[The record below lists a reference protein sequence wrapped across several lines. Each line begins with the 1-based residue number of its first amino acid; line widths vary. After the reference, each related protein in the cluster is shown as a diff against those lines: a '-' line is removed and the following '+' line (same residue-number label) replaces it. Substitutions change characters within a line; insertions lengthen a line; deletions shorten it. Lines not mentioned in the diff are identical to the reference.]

1 MRVILRET
9 ILFLIIGILSIF
21 FSGCS
26 YSDQEGIVK
35 VNMQYHNQIQVIT
48 ATFYEDMRQL
58 NIREKNQDSVK
69 SILYNHIQS
78 VYLPKICHLSD
89 RLQIEK
95 YGTRKQRT
103 LIEKELILTN
113 KYFLICAGMFNPD
126 NSSEIFNSQDLVILD
141 RDLFDQKI
149 LYEDY
154 YNKLTKGKSIIE
166 FNREK
171 INSLKKGFSYKEIC
185 AILGFPGICKGRKI
199 VVWNEEERLI
209 EVYLW
214 SRDTEKLY
222 VVFINGKAIKFSSE
236 FKWHLFNMN

>member
-9 ILFLIIGILSIF
+9 IIFLIIGFLSM
-21 FSGCS
+21 FSYGCS
-26 YSDQEGIVK
+26 YSDREGIVK

-58 NIREKNQDSVK
+58 NIREKNQNAVK
-69 SILYNHIQS
+69 SVLYNHVQS
-78 VYLPKICHLSD
+78 VYLPKISHLSD

-185 AILGFPGICKGRKI
+185 TILGFPGICKGRKI

-222 VVFINGKAIKFSSE
+222 VDFINGKAIKFSSE
-236 FKWHLFNMN
+236 FKWCFFNMN